1 MTGMM
6 TSPSVKA
13 ERTSSKEEIKVWV
26 YYKSF
31 CIWGHLTN
39 CRWLKILI
47 LNYLTSPGHLKS
59 FFSVSYFS
67 NVKTN
72 LELFFFPQAL
82 LSCFLF
88 TCPFICSP
96 SWNLLLH
103 ILFSVFFSG
112 MPYLTEP
119 GEESL
124 LSSPKSLSQ
133 TAHLLRHWGVLG
145 LLVQTSVMPKIK
157 IISGSQGP
165 SASLCKTAWTS
176 YYFRME
182 TPLEPSGENS

>member
-26 YYKSF
+26 YYKGF
-31 CIWGHLTN
+31 CTWGHLTN

-72 LELFFFPQAL
+72 LELFFPPGFTFLFFVHLPIHLFSFLKPSASHPLLSFFFMHAISHRARRRIFAL
-82 LSCFLF
+82 LSE
-88 TCPFICSP
+88 I
-96 SWNLLLH
+96 
-103 ILFSVFFSG
+103 
-112 MPYLTEP
+112 
-119 GEESL
+119 SL
-124 LSSPKSLSQ
+124 PNCTSSE
-133 TAHLLRHWGVLG
+133 TLG
-145 LLVQTSVMPKIK
+145 STGATSTDKCY
-157 IISGSQGP
+157 
-165 SASLCKTAWTS
+165 A
-176 YYFRME
+176 
-182 TPLEPSGENS
+182 

>member
-26 YYKSF
+26 YYKNF
-31 CIWGHLTN
+31 CTWGHLTN

-72 LELFFFPQAL
+72 LELFFSPRL
-82 LSCFLF
+82 YFLVF
-88 TCPFICSP
+88 CSP
-96 SWNLLLH
+96 AHSFVLLPETFCFTSSSQFFFQACHISQSQEKNLCSPLRNLSPKLH
-103 ILFSVFFSG
+103 IFWD
-112 MPYLTEP
+112 T
-119 GEESL
+119 GEY
-124 LSSPKSLSQ
+124 
-133 TAHLLRHWGVLG
+133 WG
-145 LLVQTSVMPKIK
+145 
-157 IISGSQGP
+157 
-165 SASLCKTAWTS
+165 
-176 YYFRME
+176 Y
-182 TPLEPSGENS
+182 